1 MSDSVIP
8 LRSSSWLNHPLIA
21 GALAAVEAA
30 SNPLMIS
37 ASSHVACRVHFPAC
51 LTSLDGEQFFPTSF
65 SPVSDRV
72 QRKACH
78 FLETL
83 LKEEP
88 FLS

>member
-1 MSDSVIP
+1 MSDHVIP
-8 LRSSSWLNHPLIA
+8 LHAPDWVHHPLIA

-30 SNPLMIS
+30 SQPLMIS
-37 ASSHVACRVHFPAC
+37 ASSHVACRVHYPAC
-51 LTSLDGEQFFPTSF
+51 LVSLDGAQFFPTSSF
-65 SPVSDRV
+65 HPSDRLY
-72 QRKACH
+72 RKASH

>member
-1 MSDSVIP
+1 MSDRVIP
-8 LRSSSWLNHPLIA
+8 LHAPDWVHHPLIA

-30 SNPLMIS
+30 SRPLMIS
-37 ASSHVACRVHFPAC
+37 ASSHVSCRVHFPAC
-51 LTSLDGEQFFPTSF
+51 VVSLDGAQFFPTSF

-72 QRKACH
+72 QRQACH

-83 LKEEP
+83 LREEP